1 MANSREGSV
10 YVPNSNDNPTYIWKM
25 KNEKIH
31 RITTISSTK
40 MFLQIIITYIYIII
54 INIII
59 IIIIINRIIIII
71 IINI

>member
-10 YVPNSNDNPTYIWKM
+10 YVPNSNDNLTYIWYM
-25 KNEKIH
+25 YN
-31 RITTISSTK
+31 
-40 MFLQIIITYIYIII
+40 IIIAALYFMITHIYIII